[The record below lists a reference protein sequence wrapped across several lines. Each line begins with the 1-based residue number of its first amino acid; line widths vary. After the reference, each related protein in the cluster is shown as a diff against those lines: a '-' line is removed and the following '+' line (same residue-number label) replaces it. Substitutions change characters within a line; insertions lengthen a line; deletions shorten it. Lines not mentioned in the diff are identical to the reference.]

1 MRFGSRRPLLES
13 GLLKICQLK
22 AGPKAIA
29 TSTRRSLIGQE
40 HICGNSAAI
49 RLCKHMVRQNQKR
62 KRKIERQ
69 LMEGVQENAQQPEH
83 ATIVRIDGVRFG
95 DDDMNGRVKLLSTE
109 VTGEFAGTP
118 IAFWCNLKNM
128 DGLLSPSMKLYQI
141 LEAGHGEGW
150 TKRFK
155 TLEAAIQAL
164 RGKYIAGTSVPTDPK
179 KGGVGNNLKDGTI
192 EAVPE
197 DFEPET

>member
-1 MRFGSRRPLLES
+1 MALSPQQAL
-13 GLLKICQLK
+13 
-22 AGPKAIA
+22 IA
-29 TSTRRSLIGQE
+29 STTTNKGTKTMQ
-40 HICGNSAAI
+40 
-49 RLCKHMVRQNQKR
+49 
-62 KRKIERQ
+62 
-69 LMEGVQENAQQPEH
+69 GVQEIAQQQEH

-95 DDDMNGRVKLLSTE
+95 EDEMAGRVKLSTTE
-109 VTGEFAGTP
+109 VVGEYAGTP
-118 IAFWCNLKNM
+118 IGFWCNLKNQ

-150 TKRFK
+150 TKKFGA
-155 TLEAAIQAL
+155 LETAIQAL
-164 RGKYIAGTSVPTDPK
+164 RGKYIAGTSVPKDAK

>member
-1 MRFGSRRPLLES
+1 
-13 GLLKICQLK
+13 
-22 AGPKAIA
+22 
-29 TSTRRSLIGQE
+29 
-40 HICGNSAAI
+40 
-49 RLCKHMVRQNQKR
+49 
-62 KRKIERQ
+62 
-69 LMEGVQENAQQPEH
+69 MEGVQENVQEPEH
-83 ATIVRIDGVRFG
+83 ATIVRIDSVRFG
-95 DDDMNGRVKLLSTE
+95 AEDMTDRVKLVCVE
-109 VTGEFAGTP
+109 AIGEFAGTHLG
-118 IAFWCNLKNM
+118 FWCNTKNR
-128 DGLLSPSMKLYQI
+128 DELLSPSMKLYQI

-197 DFEPET
+197 NFEPEA